1 MRWFCV
7 TQNYPAK
14 MVLNPIDIAEWLGCL
29 TGVIGSLLL
38 AAKHRKAAWAFVLYF
53 ISSCSWIL
61 YGVMAGAPG
70 LITMQIVFIG
80 TALLGIYT
88 WLIVPRIAGRNANTA
103 TAEGSPLSQPARHRS
118 LSSESGAG
126 ESHRLKAGAFAE

>member
-1 MRWFCV
+1 
-7 TQNYPAK
+7 
-14 MVLNPIDIAEWLGCL
+14 MVFSPIDIAEWLGCL
-29 TGVIGSLLL
+29 TGVIGSLML

-61 YGVMAGAPG
+61 YGVMTGAPG

-88 WLIVPRIAGRNANTA
+88 WLIVPRMSEQKADAA
-103 TAEGSPLSQPARHRS
+103 VAEGSAPLRSARHRS
-118 LSSESGAG
+118 LSTESGAA
-126 ESHRLKAGAFAE
+126 ESAH